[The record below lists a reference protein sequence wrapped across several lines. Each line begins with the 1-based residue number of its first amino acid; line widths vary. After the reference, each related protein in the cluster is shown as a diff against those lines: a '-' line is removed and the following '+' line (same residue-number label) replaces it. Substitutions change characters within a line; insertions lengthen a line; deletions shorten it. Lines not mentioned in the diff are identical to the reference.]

1 MLLSEYVG
9 SKGNGGSIFF
19 GGGERGCT
27 QEIITGSQLGNFLGY
42 FLNTQG
48 NPKLGKVR
56 QFPNRKLGYFLNPNK
71 GFLPNLGINRYE
83 KEIWNLG
90 FSSSIWEFSGS

>member
-1 MLLSEYVG
+1 MEVSSLSA
-9 SKGNGGSIFF
+9 
-19 GGGERGCT
+19 
-27 QEIITGSQLGNFLGY
+27 QEKMISSQLGNFLGY
-42 FLNTQG
+42 FLNTQE

-71 GFLPNLGINRYE
+71 DFYQIWELIVMK

-90 FSSSIWEFSGS
+90 FSSSIWEFLGS